1 MVRGVFALAL
11 ALLVIVAAGPAHAD
25 DPITGEDLV
34 GKWRGKDDGKIIT
47 FAPKL
52 GDDGVATRDSHDN
65 AELTATIAPAGSTEG
80 KEYSVYHDNN
90 RFVTMSRDPVAAD
103 MPERDEKNQKVIPDW
118 AKEKITTEVFPG
130 KGRLEWRLR
139 MRTSRGWDYIGRGRC
154 SQSMSGKGTY
164 GEWEWDD
171 KDETVRLLGPG
182 PEIKTQEYRKIRY
195 HFPAIAIPP
204 IVVQH
209 IGWDPN
215 QVEFQGQREAM
226 SKFLSLAMERAVFT
240 VGGEFL
246 KTLFDSMLSVI
257 PAEGFAAKLAKKMFK
272 ALGDKILTDGGF
284 GGFVEAF
291 VGEVLK
297 SLVKDAPEPT
307 KLVLNKLLGKVAK
320 KVGKEAEKLAEDENL
335 TQEER
340 DAVKGYL
347 ESQCRIKIAEIS
359 APPGGSAGA
368 TSIVGFAI
376 VDTVEGTAKLHVFV
390 PGSGDDPPVLMEAD
404 MTNLPEEG
412 HDWDGHTS
420 IQFRRVE
427 Q

>member
-1 MVRGVFALAL
+1 S
-11 ALLVIVAAGPAHAD
+11 

-34 GKWRGKDDGKIIT
+34 GKWRGKDDGRIIT
-47 FAPKL
+47 FALKL
-52 GDDGVATRDSHDN
+52 GEDGLPTKDSHDHT
-65 AELTATIAPAGSTEG
+65 EVTATMTPAGSTEG
-80 KEYSVYHDNN
+80 KEYTVYHDNN
-90 RFVTMSRDPVAAD
+90 RYVSLTRHPVAAD
-103 MPERDEKNQKVIPDW
+103 MPERDEKNQKVVPEW
-118 AKEKITTEVFPG
+118 AKEKITTQAFEG
-130 KGRLEWRLR
+130 KGVLEWRIA
-139 MRTSRGWDYIGRGRC
+139 MWASRGWALGSGRC
-154 SQSMSGKGTY
+154 AQFMKGKGTY
-164 GEWEWDD
+164 GEWEWNDEN
-171 KDETVRLLGPG
+171 ETVQLLGKG
-182 PEIKTQEYRKIRY
+182 PEIRTQEYKKIRY
-195 HFPAIAIPP
+195 HFPAIAVPP

-215 QVEFQGQREAM
+215 QAEFPGQREAM
-226 SKFLSLAMERAVFT
+226 SKFLSLAMERSVFT

-297 SLVKDAPEPT
+297 SLVKGAPEAT
-307 KLVLNKLLGKVAK
+307 KQVLNKLLGKVAK
-320 KVGKEAEKLAEDENL
+320 KIGKETEKLGDSDAENLAENENL
-335 TQEER
+335 TQGER
-340 DAVKGYL
+340 DIVKGYL
-347 ESQCRIKIAEIS
+347 ESQCRIQIAEIS

-376 VDTVEGTAKLHVFV
+376 VDTVEGTAQVHVFV
-390 PGSGDDPPVLMEAD
+390 PGSGDDPPVLMEAN

-412 HDWDGHTS
+412 HDWDRQTS